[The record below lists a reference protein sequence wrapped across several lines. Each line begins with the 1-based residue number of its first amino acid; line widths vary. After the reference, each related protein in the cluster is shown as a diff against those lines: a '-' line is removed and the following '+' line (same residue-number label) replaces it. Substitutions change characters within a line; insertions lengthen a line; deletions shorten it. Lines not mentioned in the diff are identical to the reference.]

1 MKFVGGEID
10 RRGVRLVRL
19 VLLAVALAGSS
30 ATATEP
36 SGWTFCVAEGAGARD
51 IWITAVFATSRERDH
66 IESEFSAYLKGR
78 GFAAPVAQCP
88 APKADKTEMVNAQIV
103 AVEFHRKL
111 GDQLHEVAAA
121 EFGTRR

>member
-1 MKFVGGEID
+1 VKFTVREIA
-10 RRGVRLVRL
+10 RRGAGPLRFW
-19 VLLAVALAGSS
+19 ALIAAMAGP
-30 ATATEP
+30 ATAET

-66 IESEFSAYLKGR
+66 VESEFSAYLRGR

-103 AVEFHRKL
+103 AVEFHRRL
-111 GDQLHEVAAA
+111 GDKLHEVAAA
-121 EFGTRR
+121 EFGSRR

>member
-1 MKFVGGEID
+1 VKFTVREIA
-10 RRGVRLVRL
+10 RRGEG
-19 VLLAVALAGSS
+19 LLRFWALTAALAGP
-30 ATATEP
+30 AAAEP

-51 IWITAVFATSRERDH
+51 IWITAVFATSHERDH
-66 IESEFSAYLKGR
+66 VESEFSAYLKGR